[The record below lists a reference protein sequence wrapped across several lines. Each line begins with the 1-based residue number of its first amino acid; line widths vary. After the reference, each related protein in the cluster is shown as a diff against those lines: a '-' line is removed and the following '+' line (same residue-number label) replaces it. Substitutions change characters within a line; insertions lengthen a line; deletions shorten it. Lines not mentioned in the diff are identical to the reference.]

1 MKTIQTQRMILA
13 YPNQKG
19 RANRQLNN
27 RSLLRTLTSHLW
39 EMSQMGKQLWEQLRK
54 RKLEEE
60 LRKALRQ
67 VLDFTGIHRQ
77 SLLNPAP
84 NLCNRK
90 SSVATVPSACR
101 MFVSSSRAHSY
112 LDYVQ
117 IAQCQE
123 KAQMW
128 ELRRR
133 EASASS
139 WQPHHLH
146 Q

>member
-1 MKTIQTQRMILA
+1 MTIWTQRMISA

-19 RANRQLNN
+19 RANRQLND
-27 RSLLRTLTSHLW
+27 RSLLRTPTSHLQ
-39 EMSQMGKQLWEQLRK
+39 EMSRMGKQLWEQLRK

-67 VLDFTGIHRQ
+67 VLNFTGIHQQ

-84 NLCNRK
+84 NLCDGN
-90 SSVATVPSACR
+90 SSVATVPSACL
-101 MFVSSSRAHSY
+101 MIVSSSRAHSY

-123 KAQMW
+123 KSWMW

-139 WQPHHLH
+139 WQPCHPH